1 MKEAFADAKAMVIF
15 MKQAKRA
22 LALLLALMM
31 SVMLLLPASAMTPEE
46 TIAQLQRE
54 NKILS
59 DANLLLQ
66 QAVAALAEAN
76 RILQQSIEAL
86 TKSIG
91 TAANTPAGTSGA
103 QTGSAELPV
112 KPAADPIKS
121 VYSESEREKIAK
133 MPLDEAR
140 GYISTFEDAAHYLHA
155 QNCALYSCM
164 SHGTM
169 DFSLKS
175 AMNGL
180 KGKKLGCETADILTA
195 YLLSDDYSEIGL
207 IAAPIPVNGSSWP
220 LSGVYVNQGGRYT
233 VATCFRIM
241 RDLKLKVSANSPV
254 FSTMQVASL
263 SEIAGSLTLT
273 QMGKDELLV
282 QLYAAPV
289 QDNLRFKCQD
299 GLIVSVTGKAEEL
312 YRLSDKEI
320 AAKKD
325 AAQQTLLT
333 KLEAE
338 LKRRNFTSKG
348 LTLSIDEVTKLV
360 GSGLEN
366 VRNKCKSLED
376 VMFYLAAAGSKQDGG
391 DIQTADSERDF
402 TWHFNYSPEMVYKRV
417 RSNCGA
423 TARFVTYL
431 LDGDY
436 EEVGLVGMSGDNG
449 GHVITWLRD
458 GNTYKVADINSFH
471 GTGCNCG
478 SINFRTSTD
487 LAEAARTAVE
497 GCGSCK
503 LGCAVKLLTGAS
515 DEGDMPVGWA
525 SGDNITRI
533 PKEYKDGA
541 IVFLET
547 PAEGFH
553 VEWVDVS
560 GRTWDKINALRN
572 G

>member
-1 MKEAFADAKAMVIF
+1 
-15 MKQAKRA
+15 R
-22 LALLLALMM
+22 
-31 SVMLLLPASAMTPEE
+31 LP
-46 TIAQLQRE
+46 
-54 NKILS
+54 
-59 DANLLLQ
+59 
-66 QAVAALAEAN
+66 
-76 RILQQSIEAL
+76 
-86 TKSIG
+86 
-91 TAANTPAGTSGA
+91 
-103 QTGSAELPV
+103 
-112 KPAADPIKS
+112 KPAQICAAASQDKLIF
-121 VYSESEREKIAK
+121 
-133 MPLDEAR
+133 
-140 GYISTFEDAAHYLHA
+140 TF
-155 QNCALYSCM
+155 
-164 SHGTM
+164 G
-169 DFSLKS
+169 
-175 AMNGL
+175 
-180 KGKKLGCETADILTA
+180 
-195 YLLSDDYSEIGL
+195 
-207 IAAPIPVNGSSWP
+207 
-220 LSGVYVNQGGRYT
+220 
-233 VATCFRIM
+233 
-241 RDLKLKVSANSPV
+241 
-254 FSTMQVASL
+254 
-263 SEIAGSLTLT
+263 
-273 QMGKDELLV
+273 
-282 QLYAAPV
+282 
-289 QDNLRFKCQD
+289 D
-299 GLIVSVTGKAEEL
+299 GMFGSVTGKYTEL

-325 AAQQTLLT
+325 AAQKTLLT
-333 KLEAE
+333 NLEAE

-471 GTGCNCG
+471 GTGYNCG

-497 GCGSCK
+497 GYGSYK
-503 LGCAVKLLTGAS
+503 LGYAVKLLTGAS

>member
-1 MKEAFADAKAMVIF
+1 MVSN
-15 MKQAKRA
+15 R
-22 LALLLALMM
+22 
-31 SVMLLLPASAMTPEE
+31 VPEKIYFCF
-46 TIAQLQRE
+46 IA
-54 NKILS
+54 
-59 DANLLLQ
+59 
-66 QAVAALAEAN
+66 
-76 RILQQSIEAL
+76 
-86 TKSIG
+86 
-91 TAANTPAGTSGA
+91 
-103 QTGSAELPV
+103 V
-112 KPAADPIKS
+112 KPAADPIQS

-140 GYISTFEDAAHYLHA
+140 GYISTLEDAAHYLA
-155 QNCALYSCM
+155 LQNCKYYGSTSPTQL
-164 SHGTM
+164 
-169 DFSLKS
+169 DLSLSTAK
-175 AMNGL
+175 
-180 KGKKLGCETADILTA
+180 KKLQEKALAANCADALA
-195 YLLSDDYSEIGL
+195 LWLLSDDYKECGL
-207 IAAPIPVNGSSWP
+207 LAAQVDVNGTAWGM
-220 LSGVYVNQGGRYT
+220 SGVYVKGEAYY
-233 VATCFRIM
+233 A
-241 RDLKLKVSANSPV
+241 AA
-254 FSTMQVASL
+254 TMQQVIPDLGYHAGGNQAKFRTFTFSKLQEVPDKLQFTNSRLPKPAQFCAAAS
-263 SEIAGSLTLT
+263 
-273 QMGKDELLV
+273 
-282 QLYAAPV
+282 
-289 QDNLRFKCQD
+289 QDK
-299 GLIVSVTGKAEEL
+299 LIFTFGDSMFGSVTGKYTEL

-325 AAQQTLLT
+325 AAQKTLLT
-333 KLEAE
+333 NLEAE

-471 GTGCNCG
+471 GTGYNCG

-497 GCGSCK
+497 GYGSYK
-503 LGCAVKLLTGAS
+503 LGYAVKLLTGAS